1 MVRALAS
8 PYRGD
13 VDDTPITEPTAPES
27 ETAPPA
33 GPAAA
38 TPPRAPRLRRSS
50 THRVLGG
57 VAGGLGERFDVDANV
72 FRVAFVVLAILWG
85 VGIAI
90 YLAMWIILPG
100 DGLAPASTDGA
111 EPRSRTRA
119 VRSGLVA
126 VVGAVVA
133 VIVAILFVVGL
144 SHGPG
149 PHAFRALI
157 VFWLLLLI
165 LLAFVVTRAAGSGRS
180 ILRVIGALVATVLVL
195 AVITGGAFVA
205 YLASTGVPFSGGIGS
220 RSWAPVTL
228 SDVQHQYRNGI
239 GSELVDLSGVTFP
252 ATGYVVHAS
261 VGVGVLTVDVPARAV
276 VDVRTTI
283 GAGNVMYG
291 VPAPYG
297 FQFKP
302 FSDVPAGL
310 TGAAV
315 AKAPHLTLDCA
326 VGVGRI
332 RIQRG

>member
-1 MVRALAS
+1 M
-8 PYRGD
+8 
-13 VDDTPITEPTAPES
+13 DDTPITEPTAPES
-27 ETAPPA
+27 EPAPPA

-100 DGLAPASTDGA
+100 DGLAVDGA
-111 EPRSRTRA
+111 SESPPRTRGGG
-119 VRSGLVA
+119 VRSALLA
-126 VVGAVVA
+126 VGGAVVA
-133 VIVAILFVVGL
+133 VILAILFVVGL
-144 SHGPG
+144 THGRG
-149 PHAFRALI
+149 PHAFRAI
-157 VFWLLLLI
+157 VVFWLLLLI
-165 LLAFVVTRAAGSGRS
+165 VLAFVVTRAAGSGRS
-180 ILRVIGALVATVLVL
+180 ILRVIGALVATLLVL
-195 AVITGGAFVA
+195 AVITSGAFVA

-220 RSWAPVTL
+220 RSWAPVSF

-239 GSELVDLSGVTFP
+239 GSELVDLSSVTFP
-252 ATGYVVHAS
+252 KTGYVVHAS
-261 VGVGVLTVDVPARAV
+261 VGVGVLTVDVPAHAV

-283 GAGNVMYG
+283 GAGNVEYG
-291 VPAPYG
+291 VPAPWG
-297 FQFKP
+297 FEYRP
-302 FSDVPAGL
+302 FTEVPTGL

-326 VGVGRI
+326 VGVGKI